1 MHFLSILVTKIKESV
16 KQVHDKML
24 REAEEIEERMRNLEK
39 NREQEL
45 KRLQIE
51 VDKKRKL
58 WEKAQELVDQHQV
71 GVTGNMISWLIIYHT
86 TVKENFEFRE
96 IYVFTGTATRN
107 LSFEPCC
114 STMLQNEVWAYWRF
128 EIVLPK
134 ID

>member
-1 MHFLSILVTKIKESV
+1 MTKIKESA

-71 GVTGNMISWLIIYHT
+71 GVTGNMIS
-86 TVKENFEFRE
+86 
-96 IYVFTGTATRN
+96 
-107 LSFEPCC
+107 
-114 STMLQNEVWAYWRF
+114 
-128 EIVLPK
+128 
-134 ID
+134 

>member
-1 MHFLSILVTKIKESV
+1 
-16 KQVHDKML
+16 ML

-71 GVTGNMISWLIIYHT
+71 GVTGNMIS
-86 TVKENFEFRE
+86 
-96 IYVFTGTATRN
+96 
-107 LSFEPCC
+107 
-114 STMLQNEVWAYWRF
+114 
-128 EIVLPK
+128 
-134 ID
+134 